1 MFKISMTYEL
11 KVIESLNQI
20 NTQNFILERIN
31 LGNKES
37 I

>member
-1 MFKISMTYEL
+1 MFKISMTYGL